1 MINEAKLQN
10 AYDVS
15 LIQAKNGIKARFK
28 IYLKQ
33 DIRKY
38 DELLKYIWKDL
49 EELESF
55 EDLGSIITIIREHL
69 KNYEEAFLE
78 VEITG
83 PNIRKYVEY
92 IDRLLYVLEYYKKN
106 EDEIDEC
113 YIYDILNRNNEN
125 VRPQGFDEELDYL
138 QKLGIEEKEEE
149 LVLERTKKEVSD

>member
-1 MINEAKLQN
+1 MINETKLQN

-33 DIRKY
+33 DIGKY
-38 DELLKYIWKDL
+38 DELLKCIWKDL
-49 EELESF
+49 EDLESF
-55 EDLGSIITIIREHL
+55 EDLGNIITIIRNHL
-69 KNYEEAFLE
+69 KNYDEAFLE

-92 IDRLLYVLEYYKKN
+92 IDRQLYVLEYYKKT

>member
-55 EDLGSIITIIREHL
+55 EDLGSIITIIRDHL

-83 PNIRKYVEY
+83 SNIRKYVEY
-92 IDRLLYVLEYYKKN
+92 IDRQLYVLEYYKKTG
-106 EDEIDEC
+106 DEIDEC

-125 VRPQGFDEELDYL
+125 VRPQNFDEELDYL

>member
-92 IDRLLYVLEYYKKN
+92 IDRQLYVLEYYKKN